1 MAGSSFSF
9 PGVELKLNSFSSLV
23 VSKVREAERLAE
35 PSPLCLKLSF
45 GCNVLCFI
53 RTCCFNPFSEVLE
66 CATPSYGAAA
76 GSWLVKVWL
85 YRGGFAAAGVPIL
98 GTVFGELFQKSFLV
112 KKRWTG
118 QFSSCFYQNLDAGQD
133 RGTNI

>member
-1 MAGSSFSF
+1 MDRSGRQVDRS
-9 PGVELKLNSFSSLV
+9 GRQVEC
-23 VSKVREAERLAE
+23 
-35 PSPLCLKLSF
+35 PD
-45 GCNVLCFI
+45 
-53 RTCCFNPFSEVLE
+53 T
-66 CATPSYGAAA
+66 SYGAAA

-118 QFSSCFYQNLDAGQD
+118 QFSSCFYQNLDAGWQ
-133 RGTNI
+133 RLASWGLKSSF